1 MCQSSNIKTLNE
13 TPLVMASGHS
23 NIDRNGT
30 CKKGLSSKLQDSENS
45 MSHKLRKM
53 DSSET
58 QQHMPSSQRSGIT
71 STSQN
76 KMFSPTNN
84 PDQSDVKTNKI
95 SALNNSD
102 QKSSTANNLQNR
114 QTKGEGG

>member
-13 TPLVMASGHS
+13 NPIVMASGNS

-30 CKKGLSSKLQDSENS
+30 CKKEVPSKLQDSESS
-45 MSHKLRKM
+45 MSQKLGKM

-58 QQHMPSSQRSGIT
+58 QQHMPSSQRSGVT

-76 KMFSPTNN
+76 KLFSQTNN
-84 PDQSDVKTNKI
+84 LEQPNVKTNKI
-95 SALNNSD
+95 PALNNSD
-102 QKSSTANNLQNR
+102 RKASTTNNVQNR
-114 QTKGEGG
+114 QTKGDGG